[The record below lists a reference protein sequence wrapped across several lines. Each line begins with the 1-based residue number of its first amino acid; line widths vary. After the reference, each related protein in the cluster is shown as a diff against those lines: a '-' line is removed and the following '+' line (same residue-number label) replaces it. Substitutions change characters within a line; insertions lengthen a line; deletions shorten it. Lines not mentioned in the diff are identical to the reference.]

1 MSGSLDLAHHCL
13 MDPVGTLLIAISAL
27 VVLDL
32 AAPHLAGDGRTRRR
46 SARRML
52 ARR

>member
-1 MSGSLDLAHHCL
+1 MPAGPGEAHHPA

-27 VVLDL
+27 VVLAL
-32 AAPHLAGDGRTRRR
+32 AAPHLAGDGRSRRR
-46 SARRML
+46 SARRDL